1 MPSVADAIW
10 IKLGLD
16 TGGFSKDLNNAVGE
30 VQKNADALKSGADGV
45 TKSALGKISSVAK
58 MFLAPLAGAMSMSA
72 MLKSYFSGVAQ
83 VAQMTGAYSP
93 KLEEWRKKRALL
105 ARTTREDIQLY
116 KQNREALTKFN
127 ISMADLSAKIVRVAH
142 PAIRLFNNALNKF
155 SDWVDRHADDIVRF
169 LKITASVL
177 TVALIPAIIRMLPL
191 LKAFALR
198 MLANPLTWIIVALGA
213 LVLLIDDLVVWL
225 NNGNSALGKFWEKL
239 GSRKELLEYINNAFT
254 FMKEHIGDVLKVL
267 GYLAGGFVALKVA
280 SIIFGGLIKVV
291 SGFITVIG
299 VLHKALLFLCAN
311 PIIAFLSL
319 LLSIIMWVK
328 SAWDRA
334 GQDWSK
340 VVGIMKQDVI
350 DFLNHFGGLGDKL
363 AEFHESVIQFGKDAV
378 QWFSDVGK
386 SIKESIE
393 KAIASAKN
401 VWNNFCDTIE
411 RWYNKIISFFTDIG
425 KKIKEAFSFDNIKK
439 QLDGILKKLNP
450 ANWFS
455 NSDEAESAENGD
467 KKKGFWKS
475 LFGGDDNEQTSK
487 APLTETVADSL
498 QNYSDAISPSQRAQ
512 SAELAR
518 QESVNNQSNKNI
530 NNNININTDS
540 PAVARAVVDEANDLA
555 GDSVYQSSY
564 QSNLAMS

>member
-1 MPSVADAIW
+1 MKKRKIIAGLLIASAA
-10 IKLGLD
+10 LGLASCGD
-16 TGGFSKDLNNAVGE
+16 TNAPSKPDDNNQQQTTTYTVTFNSVGGSTVASITV
-30 VQKNADALKSGADGV
+30 DAS
-45 TKSALGKISSVAK
+45 GKIT
-58 MFLAPLAGAMSMSA
+58 LP
-72 MLKSYFSGVAQ
+72 
-83 VAQMTGAYSP
+83 TNP
-93 KLEEWRKKRALL
+93 
-105 ARTTREDIQLY
+105 
-116 KQNREALTKFN
+116 TKEGFTF
-127 ISMADLSAKIVRVAH
+127 KV
-142 PAIRLFNNALNKF
+142 FNNALNKF